1 MMTTMARVLKLFDI
15 KAIVTLG
22 EGSPDAEWGRQR
34 KGDFQVKDCFISLK
48 DGPMI
53 EFKAVA

>member
-15 KAIVTLG
+15 KVVGTLG
-22 EGSPDAEWGRQR
+22 EGTSHAEWGRQ
-34 KGDFQVKDCFISLK
+34 KGDFQVTDCFISLK

-53 EFKAVA
+53 EFKAIS